1 MYLGTCNFL
10 ISLNLL
16 FFNFVVIYNAK
27 DWFGALRHF
36 HTSYTIQVLLRRVA
50 FVGGYGTLVT
60 LIDQHRINVDL
71 PIDGTF
77 FSLLGILLSLLLVFR
92 TNTAYDRFWEGR
104 RQWGLLVNNSR
115 NFAVLMD
122 AILPDDDHENRLYFA
137 RMLSNFSLALK
148 GHLRT
153 GVVFTELEDAGHNEP
168 EALAQYKHVP
178 SRISA
183 LLMRRLQ
190 VLKQDHMVSEG
201 DLISIRTVHQSFLD
215 IAGSCERIRN
225 TPIPF
230 SYSFFIKLFITMYLT
245 IMPLVLVET
254 YAYFTILAT
263 TFAAYALLGVEM
275 IGDEIEEPFGL
286 DCNDL
291 PLNQISQ
298 NIRRNMYEILTGE
311 LPAVQQSQPEGQY
324 QKVN

>member
-1 MYLGTCNFL
+1 M
-10 ISLNLL
+10 
-16 FFNFVVIYNAK
+16 VIYNAK
-27 DWFGALRHF
+27 DWLGALRHF
-36 HTSYTIQVLLRRVA
+36 HTSYVIQVLLKRV
-50 FVGGYGTLVT
+50 VYVCGYGSLIT
-60 LIDQHRINVDL
+60 LIDQHWVNVEV

-92 TNTAYDRFWEGR
+92 TNTAYDRYWEGR
-104 RQWGLLVNNSR
+104 RQWGILVNNSR

-122 AILPDDDHENRLYFA
+122 SLLPEKDIENRLFFA
-137 RMLSNFSLALK
+137 RTLSNFAMVLK

-153 GVVFTELEDAGHNEP
+153 GIDFADLEETGEGDL
-168 EALAQYKHVP
+168 ALLVPYKHVP
-178 SRISA
+178 SRVAA
-183 LLMRRLQ
+183 LLLRRVQSLKRQ
-190 VLKQDHMVSEG
+190 RVLSEE
-201 DLISIRTVHQSFLD
+201 DMITIRSYHQAFLD
-215 IAGSCERIRN
+215 ITGSCERIKN

-230 SYSFFIKLFITMYLT
+230 SYSFFIKLFITLYLLL
-245 IMPLVLVET
+245 MPLVLVET
-254 YAYFTILAT
+254 YAYFTILAI

-298 NIRRNMYEILTGE
+298 TIRRNMHETLTGE
-311 LPAVQQSQPEGQY
+311 VLAVPAANVEY